1 MGISYFTNPLV
12 FALNTVFSFYI
23 GAVMLRFL
31 LQWVRADFR
40 NPISKFLI
48 TITHPPLR
56 ILRRF
61 IPAMGNIDT
70 ASIVLMFALQI
81 LATGGVAFLQGGFLS
96 ISVGGLILNAFA
108 ELISL
113 LLNVMFYAVFA
124 RALLSWFQQG
134 TYNDFSMLLYSLTE
148 PMLRVCRGML
158 PNLGGL
164 DLSVVLAIFGLQL
177 AEMLL
182 LPPIYQLANLIS

>member
-1 MGISYFTNPLV
+1 MGMNYVTNPIVLI
-12 FALNTVFSFYI
+12 LDTVFSLYI

-48 TITHPPLR
+48 TITHPLLK

-61 IPAMGNIDT
+61 IPTIGNIDT
-70 ASIVLMFALQI
+70 ASIVLMLALQMV
-81 LATGGVAFLQGGFLS
+81 ATGGAEFLQGGL
-96 ISVGGLILNAFA
+96 ISVGGLILVSVAQ
-108 ELISL
+108 LISL
-113 LLNVMFYAVFA
+113 LLNVMFYAIFA

-134 TYNDFSMLLYSLTE
+134 TYNDISMLLFSLTE
-148 PMLRVCRGML
+148 PTLRICRAML

-164 DLSVVLAIFGLQL
+164 DLSVIVAILGIQV
-177 AEMLL
+177 AQMVI
-182 LPPIYQLANLIS
+182 LPPLYQLASLIS

>member
-12 FALNTVFSFYI
+12 FVLNTLFSFYI

-31 LQWVRADFR
+31 LQWGRADFR

-48 TITHPPLR
+48 TITHPPLK

-70 ASIVLMFALQI
+70 SSIVLMLALQI
-81 LATGGVAFLQGGFLS
+81 LATGSVAFLQGGFFS
-96 ISVGGLILNAFA
+96 ISVGGLILTSFA
-108 ELISL
+108 ELLSL

-134 TYNDFSMLLYSLTE
+134 TYNDFSILLYSLTE
-148 PMLRVCRGML
+148 PMLRVCRGIL

-164 DLSVVLAIFGLQL
+164 DLSVVVAIFGLQL

-182 LPPIYQLANLIS
+182 LPPIYQLASLIS

>member
-1 MGISYFTNPLV
+1 MSYFTNPLV

-48 TITHPPLR
+48 TITHPPLK

-61 IPAMGNIDT
+61 IPAIGNIDT
-70 ASIVLMFALQI
+70 ASIVLMLALQI
-81 LATGGVAFLQGGFLS
+81 LATGGIAFLQGSLF
-96 ISVGGLILNAFA
+96 SVGGLILTAFA
-108 ELISL
+108 QLLSL

-134 TYNDFSMLLYSLTE
+134 SYSDFSMLLYSLTE
-148 PMLRVCRGML
+148 PMLRVCRGMV

-164 DLSVVLAIFGLQL
+164 DLSVILAIFGLQL

-182 LPPIYQLANLIS
+182 LPPIYQLASLIS